1 MFLLGFVIKFEAVEH
16 VHMAPNKSKSKN
28 ISQIFLLNI
37 KSRTLTPTFLR
48 ELKVLV
54 NQLLGSDLTDDL
66 LTLITYL
73 GVTRCKKIRVCD
85 EDDDLSLYLLE
96 ALVTG

>member
-1 MFLLGFVIKFEAVEH
+1 MYKWFGIKVCTKTRLKKMFFFC
-16 VHMAPNKSKSKN
+16 
-28 ISQIFLLNI
+28 
-37 KSRTLTPTFLR
+37 SRTLTPIFLR

-54 NQLLGSDLTDDL
+54 NQLLGSDLIDDL
-66 LTLITYL
+66 ITLITYL
-73 GVTRCKKIRVCD
+73 AITRCKKVRVCD

>member
-1 MFLLGFVIKFEAVEH
+1 MCKWFGIKVTK
-16 VHMAPNKSKSKN
+16 NKSMKEN
-28 ISQIFLLNI
+28 IEFFL
-37 KSRTLTPTFLR
+37 SRTLTPTFLR

-73 GVTRCKKIRVCD
+73 GIIRCKKVRVCD

>member
-1 MFLLGFVIKFEAVEH
+1 MFFFC
-16 VHMAPNKSKSKN
+16 
-28 ISQIFLLNI
+28 
-37 KSRTLTPTFLR
+37 SRTLTPIFLR

-54 NQLLGSDLTDDL
+54 NQLLGSDLIDDL
-66 LTLITYL
+66 ITLITYL
-73 GVTRCKKIRVCD
+73 AITRCKKVRVCD

>member
-1 MFLLGFVIKFEAVEH
+1 MIIYFK
-16 VHMAPNKSKSKN
+16 
-28 ISQIFLLNI
+28 
-37 KSRTLTPTFLR
+37 RTLTPIFLR

-54 NQLLGSDLTDDL
+54 NQLLASDLTDNL
-66 LTLITYL
+66 LILITYL
-73 GVTRCKKIRVCD
+73 AITRCKKVRVYD

>member
-1 MFLLGFVIKFEAVEH
+1 LIIYFK
-16 VHMAPNKSKSKN
+16 
-28 ISQIFLLNI
+28 
-37 KSRTLTPTFLR
+37 RTLTPIFLR

-54 NQLLGSDLTDDL
+54 NQLLASDLTDNL
-66 LTLITYL
+66 LILITYL
-73 GVTRCKKIRVCD
+73 AITRCKKVRVYD